1 MRAQALAMDQASRRE
16 STVLSES
23 ARSISHHGFGAPG
36 FGSPLVDGR
45 LGHFEGSTHEAK
57 SSIMVAV

>member
-1 MRAQALAMDQASRRE
+1 MDQESRRE